1 MIKSKA
7 GSTYQCLTALKHLLI
22 FGDLAFHIYILFNDF
37 WFFIT
42 LILVCNLPI
51 RLFVLFELPI
61 LLDNV
66 LIVLLLKDL
75 RLDFVPLVLLYLE
88 LRLLKSPNCSRMVV
102 PYLCI
107 VLSKPMNFMVGGFHK
122 VIILNQALMWLLKII
137 IPLIQFL
144 WKVSVALVVIS
155 SVQWFSRRTFRFMFA
170 RNRLIWRSKKTVWLI
185 VRILRRNS
193 SFEELW
199 IRLVNISYTMC
210 RQCSTISCWR
220 RKRKSFWYEILA
232 LFSLEINIRW
242 LLCIAVVDVRA
253 FMSLMSKRCC
263 GLWLHLRRYCR
274 AVNIQVLPLNCAI

>member
-1 MIKSKA
+1 
-7 GSTYQCLTALKHLLI
+7 
-22 FGDLAFHIYILFNDF
+22 
-37 WFFIT
+37 
-42 LILVCNLPI
+42 
-51 RLFVLFELPI
+51 
-61 LLDNV
+61 
-66 LIVLLLKDL
+66 
-75 RLDFVPLVLLYLE
+75 
-88 LRLLKSPNCSRMVV
+88 
-102 PYLCI
+102 
-107 VLSKPMNFMVGGFHK
+107 MNFMVGGFHK

>member
-1 MIKSKA
+1 
-7 GSTYQCLTALKHLLI
+7 
-22 FGDLAFHIYILFNDF
+22 
-37 WFFIT
+37 
-42 LILVCNLPI
+42 
-51 RLFVLFELPI
+51 
-61 LLDNV
+61 
-66 LIVLLLKDL
+66 
-75 RLDFVPLVLLYLE
+75 
-88 LRLLKSPNCSRMVV
+88 
-102 PYLCI
+102 
-107 VLSKPMNFMVGGFHK
+107 MNFMGGSFHK
-122 VIILNQALMWLLKII
+122 VIILTQELMWLLKII

-170 RNRLIWRSKKTVWLI
+170 RNRLIWRSKKTVWLK

-210 RQCSTISCWR
+210 RQCSSISCRR

-253 FMSLMSKRCC
+253 FMSLMSKRCS
-263 GLWLHLRRYCR
+263 GLRLYLRRHCS
-274 AVNIQVLPLNCAI
+274 AVNIQILPLDCAI